1 MKRTHHSRRGL
12 TLLEVVV
19 AMAIFMISV
28 LAIYQLLTFGRD
40 RALDVQMQTRTSLR
54 CQSKLAEVIVGEV
67 PLQSTGG
74 YSGFDD
80 EKDKD
85 LQWLLTIDELGFDGA
100 RQIKVSVKA
109 ELPSG
114 RTFETHLAQIILDP
128 EIRGSTL
135 DPAPQASQPGAATK
149 DAAESATPSST
160 SGTTGTGTT
169 GTTGGAKTGA
179 APTPAAPSGTTG
191 STTTPKGS

>member
-1 MKRTHHSRRGL
+1 MKRTHQHRRGL

-54 CQSKLAEVIVGEV
+54 CQAKLAEVIVGAV

-135 DPAPQASQPGAATK
+135 DPPPQASQPGTATK

-160 SGTTGTGTT
+160 SGTTGT
-169 GTTGGAKTGA
+169 TGGANTGT
-179 APTPAAPSGTTG
+179 APAPAAPSGTTG